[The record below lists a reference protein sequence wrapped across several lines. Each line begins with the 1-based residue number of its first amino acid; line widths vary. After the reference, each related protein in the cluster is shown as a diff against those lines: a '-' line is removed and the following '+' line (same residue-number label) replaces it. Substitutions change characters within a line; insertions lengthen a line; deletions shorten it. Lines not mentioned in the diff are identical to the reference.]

1 MKILN
6 KTTDKKKKI
15 ISNYN
20 KTAYFYDNR
29 YREIQEQ
36 KYKVI
41 LNKNYRL
48 KSKVILDV
56 GCGTGLFLE
65 FIIELKGQSNY
76 IPFIYVG
83 TDISWKMLKIFRIK
97 FQKLKLKSEFNLVL
111 ADVEN
116 IPFRDD
122 IFHSIFSL
130 TSFQNLPNI
139 DKAVKNL
146 YRVGQNEAD
155 ITISILK
162 KKSNLTELKNLLNPI
177 LESLT
182 SINKEDLE
190 DFIIQG
196 KLLKK

>member
-20 KTAYFYDNR
+20 KTAHFYDNR
-29 YREIQEQ
+29 YRKIQEQ

-41 LNKNYRL
+41 LNKNCRL
-48 KSKVILDV
+48 KRKVILDV
-56 GCGTGLFLE
+56 GCGTGLFIE
-65 FIIELKGQSNY
+65 FIIELKEQRNY
-76 IPFIYVG
+76 FPFIYVG

-97 FQKLKLKSEFNLVL
+97 LQKLKLKSEFNLIL
-111 ADVEN
+111 ADIEN
-116 IPFRDD
+116 LPFRDD

-139 DKAVKNL
+139 DIGIKNL
-146 YRVGQNEAD
+146 YRVGQNEGE

-177 LESLT
+177 IESLT

-196 KLLKK
+196 KILKK